1 MGPRLRANLER
12 DAALGRLRVVD
23 GLGAGLDVLGD
34 AVVVGRVEGVEL
46 VQAVERDGVVGVR
59 VAERGGPLG
68 DRAVRD
74 VVRGLGADEEAVAAD
89 DGVSGDGRALRDAN
103 ARSVGCRS
111 SALFTNSP

>member
-1 MGPRLRANLER
+1 M
-12 DAALGRLRVVD
+12 
-23 GLGAGLDVLGD
+23 
-34 AVVVGRVEGVEL
+34 VVGRVEGVEF

-59 VAERGGPLG
+59 VPERGGPLG
-68 DRAVRD
+68 DGTVGD